1 MKETKPIT
9 ALPQSTTVLDEIGTG
24 LVLVD
29 QDGGVGMTNKI
40 ATELIN
46 RRVNK
51 TTLLEEIIER
61 AKINAPEPTPR
72 EESPSSEPSDQRLI
86 EAFDASGRK
95 SIIGYRFVRSPTF
108 GTIFT
113 LRDIT
118 ELERF
123 RAERRQL
130 ERLSQ
135 VGKACAMVAH
145 EIGNPLAAIKAT
157 IQSIEREAAAAGL
170 QDPISAVYREI
181 DRLDKIL
188 AQLLGFV
195 RHRSP
200 RKVRTDIVA
209 VVAKAKSQA
218 DAKLKNIIFKTTYG
232 VMQPI
237 YADPD
242 QIQQVL
248 LNLFLNAADA
258 MPDGGTLSVKAE
270 LQAESHGERMVIRVD
285 DEGVGIPP
293 ELREKVFESF
303 YTTKPTGTGLGLSVC
318 YRIVSDHGG
327 SIDVEGRESKG
338 TSILITLPISK
349 NA

>member
-9 ALPQSTTVLDEIGTG
+9 ALHPSTTVLDEIGTG
-24 LVLVD
+24 LVLLD
-29 QDGGVGMTNKI
+29 QDGEVGMTNKI
-40 ATELIN
+40 ASELIN

-61 AKINAPEPTPR
+61 AKSNTPEPPPR
-72 EESPSSEPSDQRLI
+72 DESPSSEPSDQRLI
-86 EAFDASGRK
+86 EAYDASGRK

-200 RKVRTDIVA
+200 RKVKTDIVA
-209 VVAKAKSQA
+209 VIAKAKGQA
-218 DAKLKNIIFKTTYG
+218 DAKLKNITFKATYG
-232 VMQPI
+232 MMQPI

-248 LNLFLNAADA
+248 LNLLLNGADA
-258 MPDGGTLSVKAE
+258 MADGGTLEVKAE
-270 LQAESHGERMVIRVD
+270 VQGDRMVIRVE

-327 SIDVEGRESKG
+327 SIDVEGREGKG
-338 TSILITLPISK
+338 TVFLITLPISK

>member
-1 MKETKPIT
+1 MNEPISSSLA
-9 ALPQSTTVLDEIGTG
+9 ALHPSTIVLDEIGTG
-24 LVLVD
+24 LVLVG
-29 QDGGVGMTNKI
+29 QDGEVGMTNKI
-40 ATELIN
+40 AAELIN

-51 TTLLEEIIER
+51 SSLLEEIIER
-61 AKINAPEPTPR
+61 SRSTEPASREDAPA
-72 EESPSSEPSDQRLI
+72 SEPGDQRLI
-86 EAFDASGRK
+86 EAYDVNGRK

-118 ELERF
+118 EIERF

-195 RHRSP
+195 RHRTP
-200 RKVRTDIVA
+200 RKVKSDIIA
-209 VVAKAKSQA
+209 VITKAKGQA
-218 DAKLKNIIFKTTYG
+218 DAKL
-232 VMQPI
+232 
-237 YADPD
+237 
-242 QIQQVL
+242 
-248 LNLFLNAADA
+248 
-258 MPDGGTLSVKAE
+258 
-270 LQAESHGERMVIRVD
+270 
-285 DEGVGIPP
+285 
-293 ELREKVFESF
+293 
-303 YTTKPTGTGLGLSVC
+303 
-318 YRIVSDHGG
+318 
-327 SIDVEGRESKG
+327 
-338 TSILITLPISK
+338 
-349 NA
+349 

>member
-1 MKETKPIT
+1 MKETKPIP
-9 ALPQSTTVLDEIGTG
+9 ALHPSTTVLDEIGTG
-24 LVLVD
+24 LVLLD
-29 QDGGVGMTNKI
+29 QDGEVGMTNKI
-40 ATELIN
+40 ASELIN

-61 AKINAPEPTPR
+61 AKSNTLEPPPR
-72 EESPSSEPSDQRLI
+72 DESPSSEPSDQRVI
-86 EAFDASGRK
+86 EAYDASGRK

-170 QDPISAVYREI
+170 QDPIWAVYREI
-181 DRLDKIL
+181 DRLDRIL

-200 RKVRTDIVA
+200 RKVKTDIAA
-209 VVAKAKSQA
+209 VIAKAKGQA
-218 DAKLKNIIFKTTYG
+218 DAKLKNINFKVTYG
-232 VMQPI
+232 AMQII

-248 LNLFLNAADA
+248 LNLLLNGADA
-258 MPDGGTLSVKAE
+258 MPDGGTLEVKAE
-270 LQAESHGERMVIRVD
+270 VQGDRMVIRVE

-327 SIDVEGRESKG
+327 SIDVEGREGKG
-338 TSILITLPISK
+338 TVILITLPISK

>member
-1 MKETKPIT
+1 MKESLFNT
-9 ALPQSTTVLDEIGTG
+9 LSTHHSSTNVLDEIGTG
-24 LVLVD
+24 LILVN
-29 QDGGVGMTNKI
+29 QDGRIGMTNKI
-40 ATELIN
+40 AAELIS
-46 RRVNK
+46 RRVDK
-51 TTLLEEIIER
+51 RTVLAEILER
-61 AKINAPEPTPR
+61 ARSAPGEA
-72 EESPSSEPSDQRLI
+72 EGSPASEPDDQRLI
-86 EAFDASGRK
+86 EAFDASGQK
-95 SIIGYRFVRSPTF
+95 SIIGYRYVRSPTF

-118 ELERF
+118 EVERS

-157 IQSIEREAAAAGL
+157 IQSIEREAAQAGL

-188 AQLLGFV
+188 SQLLGFV
-195 RHRSP
+195 RHRAP
-200 RKVRTDIVA
+200 RKVKTDIA
-209 VVAKAKSQA
+209 VVIGKAKSQA
-218 DAKLKNIIFKTTYG
+218 DSKLKNIEFKPVYVAT
-232 VMQPI
+232 QPI
-237 YADPD
+237 WVDPD
-242 QIQQVL
+242 QIQQVM

-258 MPDGGTLSVKAE
+258 MSEGGTLGVRVDVVGTR
-270 LQAESHGERMVIRVD
+270 LVIRVE
-285 DEGVGIPP
+285 DEGVGIAP

-327 SIDVEGRESKG
+327 SIEVESRRPRG
-338 TSILITLPISK
+338 TAFVVTLPRSK
-349 NA
+349 SA

>member
-1 MKETKPIT
+1 MKEPISSSLA
-9 ALPQSTTVLDEIGTG
+9 ALHPSTTVLDEIGTG

-29 QDGGVGMTNKI
+29 QDGAVGMTNRI
-40 ATELIN
+40 AAELIT

-51 TTLLEEIIER
+51 STLLEEIIER
-61 AKINAPEPTPR
+61 SRTNDPPPR
-72 EESPSSEPSDQRLI
+72 EEAPLSEPNDQRLI
-86 EAFDASGRK
+86 EAYDVNGRK

-108 GTIFT
+108 GTIIS

-157 IQSIEREAAAAGL
+157 IQSIEREAAQAGL

-195 RHRSP
+195 RHRTP
-200 RKVRTDIVA
+200 RKVKTDIA
-209 VVAKAKSQA
+209 VVVNKAKAQA
-218 DAKLKNIIFKTTYG
+218 DAKLKNITFKATY
-232 VMQPI
+232 VATQPI
-237 YADPD
+237 WVDPD
-242 QIQQVL
+242 QIQQVM

-258 MPDGGTLSVKAE
+258 MPEGGTLGVNVDIVGDR
-270 LQAESHGERMVIRVD
+270 LVIRVE

-327 SIDVEGRESKG
+327 SIDVEGREIKG
-338 TSILITLPISK
+338 TAIVVSLPTSR

>member
-1 MKETKPIT
+1 MNETKHIT
-9 ALPQSTTVLDEIGTG
+9 SLHPGTSVLDEIGTG

-29 QDGGVGMTNKI
+29 QDGDVGMTNKI
-40 ATELIN
+40 ASELIHL
-46 RRVNK
+46 RVGK
-51 TTLLEEIIER
+51 STLIAEIIER
-61 AKINAPEPTPR
+61 SKTHPEPPPR
-72 EESPSSEPSDQRLI
+72 DESTASEPGDQRLV
-86 EAFDASGRK
+86 EAFDAAGRK

-118 ELERF
+118 ELERY

-157 IQSIEREAAAAGL
+157 IQSIEREAAQAGL

-195 RHRSP
+195 RHRTP
-200 RKVRTDIVA
+200 RKVKTDITA

-218 DAKLKNIIFKTTYG
+218 DARLKNVSFKATYG
-232 VMQPI
+232 SLAPLYV
-237 YADPD
+237 DPD
-242 QIQQVL
+242 QIQQVF

-258 MPDGGTLSVKAE
+258 MPDGGTIGVKVDID
-270 LQAESHGERMVIRVD
+270 GDRMVIRVD
-285 DEGVGIPP
+285 DEGTGIPP

-327 SIDVEGRESKG
+327 SIDIEGRERRG
-338 TSILITLPISK
+338 TSIVITLPTSK

>member
-1 MKETKPIT
+1 MKEPTSSSLA
-9 ALPQSTTVLDEIGTG
+9 ALHPSTIVLDEIGTG
-24 LVLVD
+24 LVLVG
-29 QDGGVGMTNKI
+29 QDGEVGMTNKI
-40 ATELIN
+40 AAELIT

-51 TTLLEEIIER
+51 GSLLEELIEI
-61 AKINAPEPTPR
+61 AKSTEPAPRDDAPA
-72 EESPSSEPSDQRLI
+72 SEPGDQRLI
-86 EAFDASGRK
+86 EAFDVNGRK

-118 ELERF
+118 EIERF

-195 RHRSP
+195 RHRTP
-200 RKVRTDIVA
+200 RKVKTDIA
-209 VVAKAKSQA
+209 VVITKAKAQA
-218 DAKLKNIIFKTTYG
+218 DAKLRGISFKPTYTAT
-232 VMQPI
+232 QPI
-237 YADPD
+237 WVDPD
-242 QIQQVL
+242 QIQQVM

-258 MPDGGTLSVKAE
+258 MPDGGILEVNVNIDGDR
-270 LQAESHGERMVIRVD
+270 LVVRVED
-285 DEGVGIPP
+285 TGSGIPP

-327 SIDVEGRESKG
+327 SIDVEGREVKG
-338 TSILITLPISK
+338 TAIVVSLPTSR

>member
-1 MKETKPIT
+1 MKETNAIT
-9 ALPQSTTVLDEIGTG
+9 ALHPGTSVLDEIGQG

-29 QDGGVGMTNKI
+29 QDGEVGMTNKI
-40 ATELIN
+40 AAELIN
-46 RRVNK
+46 RRVGK

-61 AKINAPEPTPR
+61 AKSNTEPPVR
-72 EESPSSEPSDQRLI
+72 DESPASEPSDQRLI
-86 EAFDASGRK
+86 EAFDNNGRK
-95 SIIGYRFVRSPTF
+95 SIVGYRFVRSPTF

-118 ELERF
+118 ELERY

-195 RHRSP
+195 RHRAP
-200 RKVRTDIVA
+200 RKVKTDIAA

-218 DAKLKNIIFKTTYG
+218 DGRLKSASFKTTYG
-232 VMQPI
+232 TMHPI

-258 MPDGGTLSVKAE
+258 MPDGGTLEVKAE
-270 LQAESHGERMVIRVD
+270 IAADRMVICVN
-285 DEGVGIPP
+285 DEGTGIQP

-327 SIDVEGRESKG
+327 SIDIEGRDGKG
-338 TSILITLPISK
+338 TSIVITLPVSK

>member
-1 MKETKPIT
+1 MKELESSAAVHP
-9 ALPQSTTVLDEIGTG
+9 STTVLDEIGTG
-24 LVLVD
+24 LVLVN
-29 QDGGVGMTNKI
+29 QNGEVGMTNRI
-40 ATELIN
+40 ADELLI

-51 TTLLEEIIER
+51 TSLLDEILER
-61 AKINAPEPTPR
+61 AKTATPEPVQETP
-72 EESPSSEPSDQRLI
+72 PMSERDDQRLI
-86 EAFDASGRK
+86 EACDASGRR

-118 ELERF
+118 ELERC
-123 RAERRQL
+123 RTERRQL

-170 QDPISAVYREI
+170 QDPISAVYWEI

-195 RHRSP
+195 RHRTP
-200 RKVRTDIVA
+200 RKVRTELPA
-209 VVAKAKSQA
+209 VIIKAKSAA
-218 DAKLKNIIFKTTYG
+218 DAKLKKVLFKTTYSALP
-232 VMQPI
+232 PI
-237 YADPD
+237 YADSD
-242 QIQQVL
+242 QLQQVF

-258 MPDGGTLSVKAE
+258 MPEGGTLEVLGTVE
-270 LQAESHGERMVIRVD
+270 GERIVIRVV
-285 DEGVGIPP
+285 DEGSGIPAD
-293 ELREKVFESF
+293 LRDQVFESF

-318 YRIVSDHGG
+318 YRIVTDHGG
-327 SIDVEGRESKG
+327 SISVESRDNKG
-338 TSILITLPISK
+338 TCILITLPFSRS
-349 NA
+349 A